1 MRRAFVQAFHTA
13 RRAPVWR
20 VAGKRPSP
28 LRFSHNQVRGLRPY
42 SGGRPSS
49 YLPAALQSP
58 MRFRNFGIAV
68 FSTAVA
74 SGAWYAYQSDG
85 SAQSLATQVRGFAAG
100 AIKTAHAEGPSDSTR
115 RALLVSNDQFYTQTL
130 SEDQPLS
137 KKADDSDRRMLNM
150 LTPEQ
155 ATEKLRKN
163 EESYFVNR
171 GKGVVRYDIVQVP
184 SNSPIE
190 DDHAE
195 LIVEVP
201 SSVAANQNGEPSSD
215 WSFWAVFD
223 GHSGWTTS
231 AKLRNVLISYVAR
244 ELNATYKAAAT
255 DPSVLLPSS
264 EAIDAAIKQGFLRLD
279 HDIVNESVNKVLKS
293 NSRRMAAELLAPALS
308 GSCALLSFYDS
319 QSKDLKVAVAGD
331 SRAVLGRRGSNG
343 KWTATA
349 LSEDLTGGTPSEIK
363 RLQAEHPGEPYVTR
377 NGRIL
382 GGLEPSRAFG
392 DAVYKW
398 TKDVQDK
405 IKGQFFGRSPS
416 PLLKTPPYVTAE
428 PVITTTKIDPSK
440 GDFVVMATDGL
451 WEMLTNE
458 EVVGLVGQWL
468 EQQSGAGSSKSW
480 LQSWFSFGGQ
490 KQLPVKGTGTT
501 SEGQRRPFR
510 QEQYAIPEGE
520 SRFVV
525 EDKNAATHIVRNAMG
540 GKDKEMICALLT
552 LPSPYSRR
560 YRDDITVEVI
570 FFGNGPDSRTV
581 ETNEEATAPEEPV
594 RAKI

>member
-1 MRRAFVQAFHTA
+1 MRRAFVQTFRTA
-13 RRAPVWR
+13 RRLPVWK

-28 LRFSHNQVRGLRPY
+28 LYFNQNQVRGLRQY
-42 SGGRPSS
+42 SGGRHSPFLQARPRSS
-49 YLPAALQSP
+49 MY
-58 MRFRNFGIAV
+58 FRNFGLAAI
-68 FSTAVA
+68 STVVA
-74 SGAWYAYQSDG
+74 SGAWYAYQGDG
-85 SAQSLATQVRGFAAG
+85 SAQSLATQVRAFASS
-100 AIKTAHAEGPSDSTR
+100 AIASAHAEGPPDSTR
-115 RALLVSNDQFYTQTL
+115 RGLLVSNDQFYTATL
-130 SEDQPLS
+130 SQDQPLT
-137 KKADDSDRRMLNM
+137 KETDDSDRRMLNM

-163 EESYFVNR
+163 EESYLVNR

-201 SSVAANQNGEPSSD
+201 ASVAANQNGEPSSD
-215 WSFWAVFD
+215 WSFWGVFD

-244 ELNATYKAAAT
+244 ELNATYKSAAA
-255 DPSVLLPSS
+255 DPSVLIPSS
-264 EAIDAAIKQGFLRLD
+264 EAIDSAIKQGFLRLD
-279 HDIVNESVNKVLKS
+279 HDIVNESVNKVLKA

-319 QSKDLKVAVAGD
+319 QSQNLKVAVAGD
-331 SRAVLGRRGSNG
+331 SRAVLGRRGPNG
-343 KWTATA
+343 KWTAKA

-363 RLQAEHPGEPYVTR
+363 RLQEEHPGEPYVTR

-382 GGLEPSRAFG
+382 GNLEPSRAFG

-398 TKDVQDK
+398 TKDIQDK
-405 IKGQFFGRSPS
+405 IKGHFFGRTPS

-428 PVITTTKIDPSK
+428 PVVTTTKIDPSK

-451 WEMLTNE
+451 WEMLSNE

-468 EQQSGAGSSKSW
+468 EQQSGSSSTAW
-480 LQSWFSFGGQ
+480 LQSWFSFGGN
-490 KQLPVKGTGTT
+490 KQLPVEAAGEASTA
-501 SEGQRRPFR
+501 GQRRPIR
-510 QEQYAIPEGE
+510 QQQYDIPPAG

-525 EDKNAATHIVRNAMG
+525 EDKNAATHLVRNAMG
-540 GKDKEMICALLT
+540 GKDKEMITALLT
-552 LPSPYSRR
+552 LPAPYSRR

-570 FFGNGPDSRTV
+570 FFGQGPDSRTV
-581 ETNEEATAPEEPV
+581 ERNEEASAAEEPPK
-594 RAKI
+594 AKL